1 MATSAGRMRS
11 AVHTVVATQRFESL
25 GKAAASQARRFDDAA
40 DRGDVP
46 ALLEELA
53 AEPEIIARGNHSY
66 SALHRAAERGHTDA
80 VYTLLLHGADAP
92 EVLNACTSVGGNTPL
107 HLAAQRGSVGVVLKL
122 LKARAL
128 AVDVRNDR
136 GMTAAQVAEYAG
148 YAEIVSLL
156 QAPRAPAELSPVGG
170 YSTPR
175 TPRSGQPSEGEP
187 PLSPALARLQRDKRA
202 YQAMEVRSASR
213 DSPPGLGAG
222 DRKLSPTRHDLA
234 MAQQESELRH
244 SLARLPGSP
253 RRTSSTSGGVGA
265 RSREPSRRREA
276 SDRWQL
282 ERSAQ
287 LVLTDAQQK
296 ARDAQRLHGN
306 VVKSRSSSAGSP
318 RIEPFTGFSED
329 LRRHRQRQR
338 SERTA
343 LEGQR
348 VQRKTEAVTREHAA
362 VAPPSS
368 SKMAKKMRSPVRV
381 SSSSHFVGLQLRR
394 LCA

>member
-1 MATSAGRMRS
+1 MATAGRMRS
-11 AVHTVVATQRFESL
+11 AVHTVVATQKFANL
-25 GKAAASQARRFDDAA
+25 GKTAASQARRFDDAA

-53 AEPEIIARGNHSY
+53 AEPKIISRGNHSY

-107 HLAAQRGSVGVVLKL
+107 HLAAQRGSVGVVRKL

-148 YAEIVSLL
+148 HAEIVGLL
-156 QAPRAPAELSPVGG
+156 QTPRASAELSPVGG

-175 TPRSGQPSEGEP
+175 TPRSAQPSEGEP
-187 PLSPALARLQRDKRA
+187 PLSPALARLQRDKRM
-202 YQAMEVRSASR
+202 YQAIEIRSASR
-213 DSPPGLGAG
+213 EPLSGDSAG
-222 DRKLSPTRHDLA
+222 DGELSPTRHDLDIA
-234 MAQQESELRH
+234 RQESDLRH
-244 SLARLPGSP
+244 SLARLPGAP
-253 RRTSSTSGGVGA
+253 RGTNSASAGIGA

-276 SDRWQL
+276 SHRWQL
-282 ERSAQ
+282 ELSAQ
-287 LVLTDAQQK
+287 MVLTDAQQK
-296 ARDAQRLHGN
+296 ARDAQRLHAN
-306 VVKSRSSSAGSP
+306 VVKGRSSSAGSP
-318 RIEPFTGFSED
+318 RIEPSTGFGEE

-348 VQRKTEAVTREHAA
+348 VQRKTEAVIREHAA

-368 SKMAKKMRSPVRV
+368 STTSKKMRSPVRLA
-381 SSSSHFVGLQLRR
+381 SPSRFVGLRSSLPV
-394 LCA
+394 